1 MNQELKFL
9 EKLRELKAEVS
20 KNHKKMNDE
29 EIRSYFEN
37 QELNE
42 QQLQMIR
49 DYIKEDETDEN
60 ELSEDDL
67 AYLQENE
74 MLFAMAKKIDPT
86 DYALYD
92 KLKNGDRYAFDML
105 AAAYMPKVLDIA
117 KAHKK
122 EGVLLEELVSEGSIG
137 LTEGL
142 MGFMTPETAHEE
154 IMDAIRKSI
163 RLYLLE
169 LEAERTHDNSI
180 IDKVRKMDEAL
191 DILKEDL
198 GRKVYI
204 EEVAEYMQ
212 ITEEEVWD
220 ILKLTGEEVSEEDNS
235 SEEG

>member
-1 MNQELKFL
+1 MNKELNFL
-9 EKLRELKAEVS
+9 EKLHELKEEVS
-20 KNHKKMNDE
+20 AKHNRFSDE
-29 EIRSYFEN
+29 EIREYFGN
-37 QELNE
+37 TDLND

-49 DYIKEDETDEN
+49 DYIKEEPQEN

-67 AYLQENE
+67 LYLEENA
-74 MLFAMAKKIDPT
+74 MLFAMGGELDTRDYMLYEKAKSGDK
-86 DYALYD
+86 YAYE
-92 KLKNGDRYAFDML
+92 KL
-105 AAAYMPKVLDIA
+105 AAAYMTKVLDVA
-117 KAHKK
+117 KAHKR
-122 EGVLLEELVSEGSIG
+122 EDVLLEDLVSEGCIG

-142 MGFMTPETAHEE
+142 MGFQMAETAHEE

-169 LEAERTHDNSI
+169 LDAEHTHDNSL

-204 EEVAEYMQ
+204 EEVAEYMN

-220 ILKLTGEEVSEEDNS
+220 ILKLTGEEVSEEAR
-235 SEEG
+235 E